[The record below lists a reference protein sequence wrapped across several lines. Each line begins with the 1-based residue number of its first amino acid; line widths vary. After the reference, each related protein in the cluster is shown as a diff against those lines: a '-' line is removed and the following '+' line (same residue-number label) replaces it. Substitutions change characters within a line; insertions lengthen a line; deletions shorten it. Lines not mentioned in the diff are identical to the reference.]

1 MSAATVAVLVVPN
14 GTHSPEALA
23 GALGVLHPDWGVGAV
38 WCGDPQLRPRL
49 DSVDW
54 LDRRGVDDDIALLR
68 GDPSIGEWKRAVAVS
83 RRMLGEGAERIVLLW
98 VGAVAVLAPLDA
110 LVEGGA
116 EPTTLVP
123 RALAPLPADGLAP
136 SEAEL
141 SEAGLYST
149 TVGVFISSAIPVLEW
164 LDTNLDGSE
173 SVGRTLERAAQLF
186 GAAQCTEQAI
196 GVGKWRWADVEP
208 ALLDVGGYDTTRPWS
223 LDAEASDPMRVEVL
237 DNPQRRASLEQAAPQ
252 LGGRREPLKLPGGL
266 EVDER
271 VRRIVAASSGEVP
284 SPWAAPGRFRKWV
297 GERYWRELHDERRDL
312 LTAFPDP
319 GGRSAADFHRWCRA
333 AFTVDEVPMLLPP
346 PQLDHQPVVVAE
358 PLRDDGLNIVGYFT
372 RHSGLGDVAR
382 RLAEAAAAIQLPHV
396 TIASQRTDSPERD
409 GSRADNEVRFTHS
422 LCVVTADQFPYLAAD
437 FPELFAQ
444 TRRMIGYW
452 FWELDYVPLQMR
464 QAIAFVDEIWAGSR
478 FVTDAFAAVTAV
490 PVRHVP
496 IPVVAPQPSKRRRSD
511 FARLSGMGER
521 PLFVCTLDHLSV
533 TERKNPVGVIDA
545 FRRAFTS
552 DEGPVLVVK
561 TMNGRLRWAQHQR
574 VLAAAEGRNDIA
586 VWDEALDRADQ
597 MALVA
602 AADCMVSLHRS
613 EGLGLHLAESM
624 WLGTPVIATRY
635 SGNLDFMNDENS
647 LLVDAEL
654 VNVENGE
661 RVYPPRAK
669 WAAPDL
675 DQAAAA
681 MQKIVSDPEL
691 AAQLAKAGR
700 QTMERQPTLAETGK
714 LIRRLVLGEG

>member
-1 MSAATVAVLVVPN
+1 
-14 GTHSPEALA
+14 
-23 GALGVLHPDWGVGAV
+23 
-38 WCGDPQLRPRL
+38 CGD
-49 DSVDW
+49 
-54 LDRRGVDDDIALLR
+54 A
-68 GDPSIGEWKRAVAVS
+68 SIGEWARAVGVAQRLIGDGTEQV
-83 RRMLGEGAERIVLLW
+83 VLLW

-110 LVEGGA
+110 LIAVSA
-116 EPTTLVP
+116 EPMTLVP
-123 RALAPLPADGLAP
+123 RALSPFPADGLAP
-136 SEAEL
+136 SEHDL

-149 TVGVFISSAIPVLEW
+149 TITVFHSAARPALEW
-164 LDTNLDGSE
+164 LAANLVGTDG
-173 SVGRTLERAAQLF
+173 VGRVLERAAQLF
-186 GAAQCTEQAI
+186 GCAVCADATI
-196 GVGKWRWADVEP
+196 GAGKWRWTEGEP
-208 ALLDVGGYDTTRPWS
+208 ALLDVDGYDTARPWS
-223 LDAEASDPMRVEVL
+223 LEPDAPEPLRVEVL
-237 DNPQRRASLEQAAPQ
+237 DHPQRRAALERAAPQ
-252 LGGRREPLKLPGGL
+252 VSGARQPLRLPGGI

-271 VRRIVAASSGEVP
+271 VRRIVAASAREVP
-284 SPWAAPGRFRKWV
+284 SPWTAPGRFREWL
-297 GERYWRELHDERRDL
+297 GDRYWRVLHGERRDL

-319 GGRSAADFHRWCRA
+319 DGRSAIDFHRWCRA
-333 AFTVDEVPMLLPP
+333 AFTVDEVPMLLPAP
-346 PQLDHQPVVVAE
+346 RLDRQPVTVAE
-358 PLRDDGLNIVGYFT
+358 RLRDDGLNIVGYFT

-382 RLAEAAAAIQLPHV
+382 RLAEAATAVQLPHG
-396 TIASQRTDSPERD
+396 TIASQRTDSPVRD

-437 FPELFAQ
+437 LPELFAR

-496 IPVVAPQPSKRRRSD
+496 IPVVEPQPTKRRRSE
-511 FARLSGMGER
+511 FARLAGVGER
-521 PLFVCTLDHLSV
+521 PLFLCTLDHLSV
-533 TERKNPVGVIDA
+533 TERKNPVGVIEA
-545 FRRAFTS
+545 FRRAFAP

-561 TMNGRLRWAQHQR
+561 TMNGRLRWPQHQR
-574 VLAAAEGRNDIA
+574 VLAAAEGRSDIV

-597 MALVA
+597 MALVV

-613 EGLGLHLAESM
+613 EGLGLHLAEAM
-624 WLGTPVIATRY
+624 WLATPVIATRY

-681 MQKIVSDPEL
+681 MQKIVTDSEL
-691 AAQLAKAGR
+691 ASQLAKAGR